1 MRVLVTAL
9 TAVSAVFALLEFCH
23 EAKASSSLIALA
35 KENTVISSLQT
46 NEISTHLPP
55 GLVMRLPNQVL
66 LTNNLDGQDNKYSV
80 EVLRSSPQA
89 PLRVNIF
96 NCEQQANCL
105 ASSITIVS
113 EKEFKQFQNIATPI
127 TLANKISGYLLE
139 EQGEKVISDYSE
151 IMWQQDN
158 QFYKVSLKAQF
169 RENLLEIVNSMVDS
183 TPIKSTKLADS
194 STEKPEDSTKSIE
207 ESNLIT
213 PSRRAVLTT
222 AEQLRAG
229 EILTT
234 IRQRH
239 FFQKGTAAR
248 DGLTDQPTIGVT
260 WGVKNNFELTLDAQT
275 VDNAGPVRQGR
286 FDAQRINSEGSTN
299 FFQEFTLQGKHRV
312 WQNENATQ
320 AVSAVVAA
328 SLGNG
333 KRPYRFSDNSGISAA
348 GLNRQTVFSL
358 ELPYTITPN
367 DQWQFTLSPKV
378 AFLPEDNALY
388 LTKLPIANSGSFGTT
403 FGLGGGVSYKLNHR
417 LVLWGDAFV
426 PFSGNNTISRDT
438 GLPAKSIV
446 YNAGLRYI
454 INPRLSADLFLSNAL
469 GNTGALS
476 LIADKEYNALGF
488 SINYLPGITNAN
500 RRYAESFNTREKPA
514 PNTYAGFGF
523 LDGGT
528 VRQNQLLTTLQVGG
542 QGLLPSVRYGL
553 LDDFEIG
560 AFLSNIPGTVD
571 ESQFGFSSKIRLLHQ
586 ADGNPFTLSL
596 AGTLARSNNVL
607 TNFVNNNRNRFQQLG
622 LKKGGFAYSNE
633 REGELFIYTLSAP
646 IHYQFQGG
654 SAAWVTPTLGFVQR
668 SGLEI
673 AGLNFGGSVPLSQ
686 SLDAIAEVGV
696 NMKGSGNAFIG
707 NQRESVIPWTL
718 GLRWKASSLFGEGL
732 SGLELEAYISNRLG
746 SSPFDSL
753 RVRADNETTVGVG
766 LLLPIQF

>member
-1 MRVLVTAL
+1 MRILI
-9 TAVSAVFALLEFCH
+9 
-23 EAKASSSLIALA
+23 IALA
-35 KENTVISSLQT
+35 GGFALALPFSHTAKAAPSLTSSLKEPADIFSPHIK
-46 NEISTHLPP
+46 EISTSLPP
-55 GLVMRLPNQVL
+55 GWVMRLPSQVSGGNNAQVL
-66 LTNNLDGQDNKYSV
+66 SSSSQARLT
-80 EVLRSSPQA
+80 
-89 PLRVNIF
+89 VNIF
-96 NCEQQANCL
+96 NCQEQQANCL
-105 ASSITIVS
+105 VSSITLAS
-113 EKEFKQFQNIATPI
+113 EKEFQQHKNAGTLI
-127 TLANKISGYLLE
+127 TLTNNIQGYLY
-139 EQGEKVISDYSE
+139 KSE
-151 IMWQQDN
+151 FSEVMWQQDN
-158 QFYKVSLKAQF
+158 QFYKVRLKAQSD
-169 RENLLEIVNSMVDS
+169 ENLLAIVNSMVDS
-183 TPIKSTKLADS
+183 TPIKSTRLADS
-194 STEKPEDSTKSIE
+194 STEKPEESTKPTE
-207 ESNLIT
+207 ESTTNNLII
-213 PSRRAVLTT
+213 PSRRPVLAT

-234 IRQRH
+234 IRERH
-239 FFQKGTAAR
+239 FVQGGTAAK
-248 DGLTDQPTIGVT
+248 DGLTDQPTIGVS
-260 WGVKNNFELTLDAQT
+260 WGVNNNLELTLDAQT

-286 FDAQRINSEGSTN
+286 FNAQRINSQGSTN
-299 FFQEFTLQGKHRV
+299 FFQEFTIQGKQRV

-328 SLGNG
+328 SSGNG
-333 KRPYRFSDNSGISAA
+333 HRPYALSDNTGISAT

-367 DQWQFTLSPKV
+367 DQWQFTVSPKV

-388 LTKLPIANSGSFGTT
+388 LNRLPIANSGSFGTT
-403 FGLGGGVSYKLNHR
+403 FGLGGGTSYKLNHR

-426 PFSGNNTISRDT
+426 PFSGNNTINRDT

-446 YNAGLRYI
+446 YNAGIRYL
-454 INPRLSADLFLSNAL
+454 INPRLSADLFISNAL

-488 SINYLPGITNAN
+488 SLNYLPGITNAN
-500 RRYAESFNTREKPA
+500 RRYAESFGTKEKPA

-528 VRQNQLLTTLQVGG
+528 VRKNQLLTTLQAGG
-542 QGLLPSVRYGL
+542 QGLFPSVRYGL
-553 LDDFEIG
+553 LDDLEIG
-560 AFLSNIPGTVD
+560 AFLDNIPGTVD
-571 ESQFGFSSKIRLLHQ
+571 ESQFGFSGKIRLFNQ

-633 REGELFIYTLSAP
+633 REGELFIYTLSVP
-646 IHYQFQGG
+646 MHYQLKDG
-654 SAAWVTPTLGFVQR
+654 SAAWLTPTLGLVQR

-673 AGLNFGGSVPLSQ
+673 AGLNFGRSIPLSK

-696 NMKGSGNAFIG
+696 NLQGRGNGFIG
-707 NQRESVIPWTL
+707 NQRASVIPWTL
-718 GLRWKASSLFGEGL
+718 GLRWKPSSLFKEAP
-732 SGLELEAYISNRLG
+732 SGLELEAYITNRLG

-753 RVRADNETTVGVG
+753 RVRADNETAIGVG

>member
-1 MRVLVTAL
+1 MYKLI
-9 TAVSAVFALLEFCH
+9 
-23 EAKASSSLIALA
+23 IALA
-35 KENTVISSLQT
+35 GGLALALPFSPQAKAAPSLTSSQKDPVDIFSPHIK
-46 NEISTHLPP
+46 EISASLPP
-55 GLVMRLPNQVL
+55 GWVMRLPNQVL
-66 LTNNLDGQDNKYSV
+66 LINNRDGQDNKYSV
-80 EVLRSSPQA
+80 EVLPSSSQA
-89 PLRVNIF
+89 PLIVNLF

-105 ASSITIVS
+105 VSSISIVS
-113 EKEFKQFQNIATPI
+113 EKEFKEFQNIATPI
-127 TLANKISGYLLE
+127 TLTNEIPGYLL
-139 EQGEKVISDYSE
+139 QGQSKRVVSDKSE

-158 QFYKVSLKAQF
+158 QFYKVSLKAQ
-169 RENLLEIVNSMVDS
+169 ESKNLLAIVNSMVDS

-194 STEKPEDSTKSIE
+194 STEKPEDSTKSTE
-207 ESNLIT
+207 ESNLIA
-213 PSRRAVLTT
+213 PSRRPVLAT
-222 AEQLRAG
+222 AEQLRGG

-239 FFQKGTAAR
+239 FFQEGTAAK
-248 DGLTDQPTIGVT
+248 DGLTDQPTIGIS
-260 WGVKNNFELTLDAQT
+260 WGVNNNLELTLDAQT

-299 FFQEFTLQGKHRV
+299 FFQEFTLQGKHRI
-312 WQNENATQ
+312 WQNENGTQ

-328 SLGNG
+328 SIGNG
-333 KRPYRFSDNSGISAA
+333 KRPYRFSDNTGISAV
-348 GLNRQTVFSL
+348 GLNRQTTFSL

-367 DQWQFTLSPKV
+367 DRWQFTLSPKI

-388 LTKLPIANSGSFGTT
+388 LTRLPIANSGSFGTT
-403 FGLGGGVSYKLNHR
+403 FGLGGGASYKLNHR

-426 PFSGNNTISRDT
+426 PLEGNNTISRDT

-500 RRYAESFNTREKPA
+500 RRYAESFDTREKPA
-514 PNTYAGFGF
+514 PNTYAGFGY

-528 VRQNQLLTTLQVGG
+528 VRKNQLLTTLQVGG

-571 ESQFGFSSKIRLLHQ
+571 ESQFGFSGKIRLLHQ

-646 IHYQFQGG
+646 MHYQFRGG

-668 SGLEI
+668 NGLEI

-696 NMKGSGNAFIG
+696 NLQGRGNAFIG

-718 GLRWKASSLFGEGL
+718 GLRWKASSLFGEAF
-732 SGLELEAYISNRLG
+732 SGLQLEGYITNRLG
-746 SSPFDSL
+746 SNPFDSL
-753 RVRADNETTVGVG
+753 RVRADNDTTVGVG